1 MVRRLLLLLILTAAA
16 CGAGSVAWAGDRP
29 QDCAV
34 RRVTGPGGAYR
45 YDRVECEPR
54 AVWTGVDQWAYERPL
69 DVEDQPLRGDRYG
82 GWTRIAPPPAQEA
95 PRAAYLVAGRDGG
108 LLVWPGKSP

>member
-1 MVRRLLLLLILTAAA
+1 V
-16 CGAGSVAWAGDRP
+16 CGAGAAARADERP
-29 QDCAV
+29 QDCSV
-34 RRVTGPGGAYR
+34 RQATGPGGAYR

-54 AVWTGVDQWAYERPL
+54 SVWSGIDQWAYERPL

-82 GWTRIAPPPAQEA
+82 GWTRIVPPPAPAHPATPA
-95 PRAAYLVAGRDGG
+95 PVYGVAGREGG